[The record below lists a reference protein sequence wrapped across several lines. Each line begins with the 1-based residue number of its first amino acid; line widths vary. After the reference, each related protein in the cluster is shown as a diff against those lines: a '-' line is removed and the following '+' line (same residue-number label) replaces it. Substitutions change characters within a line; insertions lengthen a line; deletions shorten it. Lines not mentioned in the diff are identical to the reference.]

1 MGFGNIKTYFEN
13 YLGADSTIG
22 IISLIIDLLSVI
34 GLVILFFFFIK
45 KKMNVLRLI
54 IITASIVVLYFVGI
68 ILDLRIFINVLK
80 IISYWFIGFFI
91 ILYAQDLRNALEGKQ
106 VKDKTE
112 FGFSSEKE
120 KESTINI
127 ICNSVE
133 YLASR
138 KIGALITFER
148 KDSLLDFVNK
158 TSSIKLDAD
167 ITQELITTIFTPGTA
182 CHDGAII
189 IRHNKIASAA
199 TYFTLTDNYDIPKSL
214 GTRHRAAIGISEMND
229 SVTIVVSE
237 ETGFISFVF
246 NGKIQIDITVE
257 RLKELL
263 NTYLLSN

>member
-13 YLGADSTIG
+13 NYG
-22 IISLIIDLLSVI
+22 INETVGVISLVIDIMFVL
-34 GLVILFFFFIK
+34 GLIVLYFIFLK
-45 KKMNVLRLI
+45 KKMNVWRLI
-54 IITASIVVLYFVGI
+54 VITAVMLVLYFVSI
-68 ILDLRIFINVLK
+68 ILDLKIFLGVLK
-80 IISYWFIGFFI
+80 VCGYWFVGFFI
-91 ILYAQDLRNALEGKQ
+91 ILYSQDFKNALEGKQ
-106 VKDKTE
+106 IKDKSE

-120 KESTINI
+120 KENTINI
-127 ICNSVE
+127 ICDSVE

-148 KDSLLDFVNK
+148 KDSLMEFVNK

-199 TYFTLTDNYDIPKSL
+199 TYFTLTDNYDIPKTL
-214 GTRHRAAIGISEMND
+214 GTRHRAAIGLSEKND

-237 ETGFISFVF
+237 ETGYISFVI
-246 NGKIQIDITVE
+246 NGKIQINIE
-257 RLKELL
+257 IARLRELL
-263 NTYLLSN
+263 NTYLLVN

>member
-13 YLGADSTIG
+13 YFGTNQTVG
-22 IISLIIDLLSVI
+22 IISFILDCLFVI
-34 GLVILFFFFIK
+34 GLVILFFIFLK
-45 KKMNVLRLI
+45 KKMNVWRLLI
-54 IITASIVVLYFVGI
+54 ITGVMIILFFVSI
-68 ILDLRIFINVLK
+68 ILDLRIFLSVLK
-80 IISYWFIGFFI
+80 VLNYWFVGFFI
-91 ILYAQDLRNALEGKQ
+91 ILYAQDIKNALEGKQ
-106 VKDKTE
+106 IKDKSE

-120 KESTINI
+120 KENTINI
-127 ICNSVE
+127 ICDSVE

-148 KDSLLDFVNK
+148 RDSLMEFVNK

-199 TYFTLTDNYDIPKSL
+199 TYFTLTDNYDIPKTL
-214 GTRHRAAIGISEMND
+214 GTRHRAAIGLSEKND

-237 ETGFISFVF
+237 ETGFISFVI
-246 NGKIQIDITVE
+246 NGKIQIDIKID
-257 RLKELL
+257 RLRELL
-263 NTYLLSN
+263 NTYLIAN